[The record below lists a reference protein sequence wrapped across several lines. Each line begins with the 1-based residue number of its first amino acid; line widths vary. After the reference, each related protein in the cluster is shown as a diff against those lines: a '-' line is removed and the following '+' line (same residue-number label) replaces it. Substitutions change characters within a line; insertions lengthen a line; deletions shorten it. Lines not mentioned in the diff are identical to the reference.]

1 MTVVGAAREPPRQR
15 KEICVSLHVASFVVA
30 VFEAYALTG
39 VGFALLFLPRG
50 VTRLDPRV
58 ASAPK
63 TLRLLILPGVVAL
76 WPLFAW
82 RWITGAPEPIED
94 NPHRATARESRG
106 ALAR

>member
-1 MTVVGAAREPPRQR
+1 MPLEIAQLVVGA
-15 KEICVSLHVASFVVA
+15 
-30 VFEAYALTG
+30 FEGYALAG
-39 VGFALLFLPRG
+39 VGFALMFLTRG

-58 ASAPK
+58 AGAPK

-82 RWITGAPEPIED
+82 RWITGAIED

>member
-1 MTVVGAAREPPRQR
+1 MPLEIAQLVVGA
-15 KEICVSLHVASFVVA
+15 
-30 VFEAYALTG
+30 FEGYALAG
-39 VGFALLFLPRG
+39 VGFALMFLTRG

-58 ASAPK
+58 AGAPK

-76 WPLFAW
+76 WPVFAW